1 MHSLLEFNRNLALSL
16 YQKRRIIWALAIRE
30 LKVRYKGSILG
41 FFWTFMNPLLLMVIY
56 TVVFTSIFKTNITHY
71 EVYVFAGILLWN
83 AISGCLNDGAA
94 CIVQNSALITKAALP
109 PEIFP
114 LRVVLT
120 HFLNYLLTLPLLF
133 GFSILRGLVPTPH
146 ALQLLYLI
154 PIAMF
159 LMLSVVLGLSV
170 LGAFFRDIQYL
181 VNTLSFALFF
191 TIPVT
196 YPLSILPEKLQ
207 TVLMLSPL
215 TQLIQ
220 MNVDAVFFGKTI
232 NSGMLTATLG
242 MTIGFLIISLLIVR
256 KFHTRIAERI

>member
-1 MHSLLEFNRNLALSL
+1 MPSLLEFNRNLSRSL
-16 YQKRRIIWALAIRE
+16 YQRRRIIWALAIRE
-30 LKVRYKGSILG
+30 LKVRYKGSVLG

-56 TVVFTSIFKTNITHY
+56 TVVFTSIFKTNIPHY
-71 EVYVFAGILLWN
+71 EVYVFSGILLWN
-83 AISGCLNDGAA
+83 VISGCLNDGAA
-94 CIVQNSALITKAALP
+94 CIVQNTSLITKAALP

-133 GFSILRGLVPTPH
+133 GFSLLRGLVPTTH

-154 PIAMF
+154 PIAMLF
-159 LMLSVVLGLSV
+159 MLSVVLGLSV
-170 LGAFFRDIQYL
+170 LGAFYRDIQYL

-191 TIPVT
+191 TIPVM
-196 YPLSILPEKLQ
+196 YPMSILPEKLQ
-207 TVLMLSPL
+207 AVLMLSPL

-220 MNVDAVFFGKTI
+220 MSADAFIFGKTI
-232 NSGMLTATLG
+232 NPRMLIATLG
-242 MTIGFLIISLLIVR
+242 MTIVFLVISLLIIR

>member
-1 MHSLLEFNRNLALSL
+1 M
-16 YQKRRIIWALAIRE
+16 
-30 LKVRYKGSILG
+30 
-41 FFWTFMNPLLLMVIY
+41 
-56 TVVFTSIFKTNITHY
+56 
-71 EVYVFAGILLWN
+71 WN

-94 CIVQNSALITKAALP
+94 CIVQNTALITKAALP

-133 GFSILRGLVPTPH
+133 GFSLLRGLVPTTH

-154 PIAMF
+154 PIAMLF
-159 LMLSVVLGLSV
+159 MLSVVLGLSV
-170 LGAFFRDIQYL
+170 LGAFYRDIQFL

-196 YPLSILPEKLQ
+196 YPMSILPEKLQ
-207 TVLMLSPL
+207 AVLMLSPL

-220 MNVDAVFFGKTI
+220 MSADAVIFGKTI
-232 NSGMLTATLG
+232 NTGMLTATLG
-242 MTIGFLIISLLIVR
+242 MTISFLVISLLIVR
-256 KFHTRIAERI
+256 KFHTRINIDCHTESQSHIHPTAVNTHRQIHKLTYSSKLNNFIIPLAQESHRKP

>member
-1 MHSLLEFNRNLALSL
+1 MQSLLEFNLILSRSL
-16 YQKRRIIWALAIRE
+16 YQRRRIIWALTIRE
-30 LKVRYKGSILG
+30 LKVRYKGSVLG

-56 TVVFTSIFKTNITHY
+56 TVVFTSIFKTNIPHY
-71 EVYVFAGILLWN
+71 EVYVFSGILLWN

-114 LRVVLT
+114 IRVVLT
-120 HFLNYLLTLPLLF
+120 HFLNYLLTLPLLV
-133 GFSILRGLVPTPH
+133 GFSLLRGLVPTTH

-154 PIAMF
+154 PLTMLF
-159 LMLSVVLGLSV
+159 MLSVVLGLSV
-170 LGAFFRDIQYL
+170 LGAFYRDIQYL

-196 YPLSILPEKLQ
+196 YPMSILPEKLQ
-207 TVLMLSPL
+207 AVLMLSPL

-220 MNVDAVFFGKTI
+220 MSADAFIFGKII
-232 NSGMLTATLG
+232 NLGMLTATIG
-242 MTIGFLIISLLIVR
+242 MTIIFLLISLLIIR

>member
-1 MHSLLEFNRNLALSL
+1 MHSLLEFNRNLSRSL
-16 YQKRRIIWALAIRE
+16 YQRRRIIWALAIRE
-30 LKVRYKGSILG
+30 LKVRYKGSVLG

-56 TVVFTSIFKTNITHY
+56 TVVFTSIFKTNIPHY
-71 EVYVFAGILLWN
+71 EVYVFSGILLWN

-94 CIVQNSALITKAALP
+94 CIVQNTALITKAALP

-133 GFSILRGLVPTPH
+133 GFSLLRGLVPTAH
-146 ALQLLYLI
+146 SLQLLYLI
-154 PIAMF
+154 PIAMLF
-159 LMLSVVLGLSV
+159 MLSVVLGLSV
-170 LGAFFRDIQYL
+170 LGAFYRDIQYL

-196 YPLSILPEKLQ
+196 YPMSILPEKLQ
-207 TVLMLSPL
+207 AVLMVSPL

-220 MNVDAVFFGKTI
+220 MSADAVIFGKTI
-232 NSGMLTATLG
+232 NPGMLTATLG
-242 MTIGFLIISLLIVR
+242 MTIGFLVISLLIVR

>member
-1 MHSLLEFNRNLALSL
+1 M
-16 YQKRRIIWALAIRE
+16 
-30 LKVRYKGSILG
+30 
-41 FFWTFMNPLLLMVIY
+41 
-56 TVVFTSIFKTNITHY
+56 
-71 EVYVFAGILLWN
+71 WN

-94 CIVQNSALITKAALP
+94 CIVQNTALITKAALP

-114 LRVVLT
+114 IKVVLT

-133 GFSILRGLVPTPH
+133 GFSLLRGLSPTFYS
-146 ALQLLYLI
+146 LQLFFLI

-159 LMLSVVLGLSV
+159 FMLSIVLGISV
-170 LGAFFRDIQYL
+170 LGAFYRDIQYL

-196 YPLSILPEKLQ
+196 YPISILPEKLQ
-207 TVLMLSPL
+207 KVLMLSPL

-220 MNVDAVFFGKTI
+220 MNAEAVFFGKII
-232 NSGMLTATLG
+232 NTGILIATLC
-242 MTIGFLIISLLIVR
+242 MTVIFIIISLMIVR

>member
-1 MHSLLEFNRNLALSL
+1 
-16 YQKRRIIWALAIRE
+16 
-30 LKVRYKGSILG
+30 
-41 FFWTFMNPLLLMVIY
+41 MNPLLLMVIY
-56 TVVFTSIFKTNITHY
+56 TVVFTSIFKTNIDHY
-71 EVYVFAGILLWN
+71 EVYVFSGILLWN
-83 AISGCLNDGAA
+83 TISGCLNDGAA
-94 CIVQNSALITKAALP
+94 CIVQNTALITKAALP

-114 LRVVLT
+114 LRVILT
-120 HFLNYLLTLPLLF
+120 HFLNYFLTLPLLF
-133 GFSILRGLVPTPH
+133 GFSLIRGLFPTVN
-146 ALQLLYLI
+146 AFQLLFLI

-159 LMLSVVLGLSV
+159 FMLSVVLGLSI

-181 VNTLSFALFF
+181 INTLSFALFF
-191 TIPVT
+191 TVPVT

-232 NSGMLTATLG
+232 NTAMLTTTLG
-242 MTIGFLIISLLIVR
+242 MSVCFLIISLLIVR

>member
-1 MHSLLEFNRNLALSL
+1 MHSLFDFNRNLSRSW
-16 YQKRRIIWALAIRE
+16 YQRRRVIWALAIRE
-30 LKVRYKGSILG
+30 LKVRYKGSVLG

-56 TVVFTSIFKTNITHY
+56 TVVFTSIFKTNIAHY
-71 EVYVFAGILLWN
+71 EVYVFSGILLWN

-94 CIVQNSALITKAALP
+94 CIVQNTALITKAALP

-114 LRVVLT
+114 IKVVLT

-133 GFSILRGLVPTPH
+133 GFSLLRGLSPTFYS
-146 ALQLLYLI
+146 LQLFFLI

-159 LMLSVVLGLSV
+159 FMLSIVLGISV
-170 LGAFFRDIQYL
+170 IGAFYRDIQYL

-196 YPLSILPEKLQ
+196 YPISILPEKLQ
-207 TVLMLSPL
+207 KILMLSPL

-220 MNVDAVFFGKTI
+220 MNAEAVFFGKTI
-232 NSGMLTATLG
+232 NTGILIATLC
-242 MTIGFLIISLLIVR
+242 MTVSFLIISLLIVR

>member
-1 MHSLLEFNRNLALSL
+1 MAPLFEFNRKLFESL
-16 YQKRRIIWALAIRE
+16 YQRRRIIWALAIRE
-30 LKVRYKGSILG
+30 LKVRYKGSLLG

-56 TVVFTSIFKTNITHY
+56 SVVFTSIFKTNIPHY
-71 EVYVFAGILLWN
+71 EVYVFSGILLWN
-83 AISGCLNDGAA
+83 AISGCLNDGGA
-94 CIVQNSALITKAALP
+94 CIVQNTSLITKAALP

-114 LRVVLT
+114 VKVVLT
-120 HFLNYLLTLPLLF
+120 HFLNYFLTLPLLF
-133 GFSILRGLVPTPH
+133 GFSILRGLPPTTYS
-146 ALQLLYLI
+146 LQLLYLI

-159 LMLSVVLGLSV
+159 LMLSIVLGLSV

-191 TIPVT
+191 TVPVT
-196 YPLSILPEKLQ
+196 YPLSFLPEKLQ
-207 TVLMLSPL
+207 TLLLFSPL

-232 NSGMLTATLG
+232 NLGMLAATLV
-242 MTIGFLIISLLIVR
+242 MTVSFLVISILIVW

>member
-1 MHSLLEFNRNLALSL
+1 MFEFYQNLFRNL
-16 YQKRRIIWALAIRE
+16 YQRRRVIWGLAIRE
-30 LKVRYKGSILG
+30 LKVRYKGSLLG

-56 TVVFTSIFKTNITHY
+56 TVVFTSIFKTNISHY

-94 CIVQNSALITKAALP
+94 CIVQNTALITKAALP

-133 GFSILRGLVPTPH
+133 GFSLLRGLDPTLH
-146 ALQLLYLI
+146 ALQLLFLI
-154 PIAMF
+154 PIAIF
-159 LMLSVVLGLSV
+159 FMLSVVLGLSV

-207 TVLMLSPL
+207 KVLILSPL

-220 MNVDAVFFGKTI
+220 MNADAVFFGKLI
-232 NSGMLTATLG
+232 NTGMLIATLG
-242 MTIGFLIISLLIVR
+242 LTISFLIISLLIVR

>member
-1 MHSLLEFNRNLALSL
+1 M
-16 YQKRRIIWALAIRE
+16 
-30 LKVRYKGSILG
+30 
-41 FFWTFMNPLLLMVIY
+41 
-56 TVVFTSIFKTNITHY
+56 
-71 EVYVFAGILLWN
+71 WN

-94 CIVQNSALITKAALP
+94 CIVQNTALITKAALP

-133 GFSILRGLVPTPH
+133 GFSLLRGLDPTFH
-146 ALQLLYLI
+146 ALQLLFLI
-154 PIAMF
+154 PIAIF
-159 LMLSVVLGLSV
+159 FMLSVVLGLSV

-207 TVLMLSPL
+207 KVLILSPL

-220 MNVDAVFFGKTI
+220 MNADAVFFGKAI
-232 NSGMLTATLG
+232 NTGMLIATLG
-242 MTIGFLIISLLIVR
+242 LTISFLIISLLIVR

>member
-1 MHSLLEFNRNLALSL
+1 MPSLLEFNRNLSRSL
-16 YQKRRIIWALAIRE
+16 YQRRRIIWALTIRE
-30 LKVRYKGSILG
+30 LKIRYKGSVLG

-56 TVVFTSIFKTNITHY
+56 TVVFTSIFKTNIPHY
-71 EVYVFAGILLWN
+71 EVYVFSGILLWN

-94 CIVQNSALITKAALP
+94 CIVQNTSLITKAALP

-120 HFLNYLLTLPLLF
+120 HFLNYLLTLPLLV
-133 GFSILRGLVPTPH
+133 GFSLLRGLVPTTH

-154 PIAMF
+154 PIAMLF
-159 LMLSVVLGLSV
+159 MLSVVLGLSV
-170 LGAFFRDIQYL
+170 LGAFYRDIQYL

-196 YPLSILPEKLQ
+196 YPMSILPEKLQ
-207 TVLMLSPL
+207 AVLMLSPL

-220 MNVDAVFFGKTI
+220 MSADAVIFGKTI
-232 NSGMLTATLG
+232 NSAMLTATLG
-242 MTIGFLIISLLIVR
+242 MTIGFLVNSLLIIR

>member
-1 MHSLLEFNRNLALSL
+1 
-16 YQKRRIIWALAIRE
+16 
-30 LKVRYKGSILG
+30 
-41 FFWTFMNPLLLMVIY
+41 MNPLLLMVIY
-56 TVVFTSIFKTNITHY
+56 TIVFTSIFKTNIPHY
-71 EVYVFAGILLWN
+71 EVYVFSGILLWN

-94 CIVQNSALITKAALP
+94 CIVQNTALITKAALP

-114 LRVVLT
+114 LRVILT

-133 GFSILRGLVPTPH
+133 GFSLLRGLDTTFH
-146 ALQLLYLI
+146 AFQLLFLI

-159 LMLSVVLGLSV
+159 FMLSVVLGLSV
-170 LGAFFRDIQYL
+170 LGAFYRDIQYL

-207 TVLMLSPL
+207 IVLILSPL

-220 MNVDAVFFGKTI
+220 MNADAVFFGKAI
-232 NSGMLTATLG
+232 NTGMLIATLG
-242 MTIGFLIISLLIVR
+242 LAISFFIISLLIVR

>member
-1 MHSLLEFNRNLALSL
+1 MFEFYRNIFRSL
-16 YQKRRIIWALAIRE
+16 YQRRRVIWGLAIRE
-30 LKVRYKGSILG
+30 LKVRYKGSLLG

-56 TVVFTSIFKTNITHY
+56 TIVFTSIFKTNIPHY
-71 EVYVFAGILLWN
+71 EVYVFSGILLWN

-94 CIVQNSALITKAALP
+94 CIVQNTALITKAALP

-114 LRVVLT
+114 LRVILT

-133 GFSILRGLVPTPH
+133 GFSLLRGLDTTFH
-146 ALQLLYLI
+146 AFQLLFLI

-159 LMLSVVLGLSV
+159 FMLSVVLGLSV
-170 LGAFFRDIQYL
+170 LGAFYRDIQYL

-207 TVLMLSPL
+207 TVLILSPL

-220 MNVDAVFFGKTI
+220 MNADAVFFGKAI
-232 NSGMLTATLG
+232 NTGMLIATLSL
-242 MTIGFLIISLLIVR
+242 TISFFIISLLIVR

>member
-1 MHSLLEFNRNLALSL
+1 MFEFYRNLLGSL
-16 YQKRRIIWALAIRE
+16 YQRRRVIWGLAIRE
-30 LKVRYKGSILG
+30 LKVRYKGSVLG

-56 TVVFTSIFKTNITHY
+56 TVVFTSIFKTNISHY
-71 EVYVFAGILLWN
+71 EVYVFSGILLWN

-94 CIVQNSALITKAALP
+94 CIVQNTALITKAALP

-133 GFSILRGLVPTPH
+133 GFSLFRGLDPTFH
-146 ALQLLYLI
+146 ALQLLFLI

-159 LMLSVVLGLSV
+159 FMLSIVLGLSV
-170 LGAFFRDIQYL
+170 LGAFYRDIQYL

-207 TVLMLSPL
+207 TVLILSPL

-220 MNVDAVFFGKTI
+220 MNADAVFFGKAI
-232 NSGMLTATLG
+232 NTGMLIATLSL
-242 MTIGFLIISLLIVR
+242 TISFFIISLLIVR

>member
-1 MHSLLEFNRNLALSL
+1 MSEFFRNLLRSL
-16 YQKRRIIWALAIRE
+16 YQRRRVIWGLAIRE
-30 LKVRYKGSILG
+30 LKVRYKGSVLG
-41 FFWTFMNPLLLMVIY
+41 FFWTFMSPLLLMVIY
-56 TVVFTSIFKTNITHY
+56 TIVFTSIFKTNISHY
-71 EVYVFAGILLWN
+71 EVYVFSGILLWN

-94 CIVQNSALITKAALP
+94 CIVQNTALITKAALP

-133 GFSILRGLVPTPH
+133 GFSLLRGLDPTFH
-146 ALQLLYLI
+146 SLQLFFLI

-159 LMLSVVLGLSV
+159 FMLSVVLGLSV
-170 LGAFFRDIQYL
+170 LGAFYRDIQYL

-207 TVLMLSPL
+207 KVLMLSPL

-220 MNVDAVFFGKTI
+220 MIADAVFFGKII
-232 NSGMLTATLG
+232 NIGMLISTVC
-242 MTIGFLIISLLIVR
+242 MTVIFLIISLLIVR

>member
-1 MHSLLEFNRNLALSL
+1 MRPLFEFNRNLFRSL
-16 YQKRRIIWALAIRE
+16 YQKRRVIWALAIRE
-30 LKVRYKGSILG
+30 LKVRYKGSLLG

-56 TVVFTSIFKTNITHY
+56 TVVFTSIFKTNISHY
-71 EVYVFAGILLWN
+71 EVYVFSGILLWN
-83 AISGCLNDGAA
+83 ALSGCLNDGGA
-94 CIVQNSALITKAALP
+94 CIVQNTALITKAALP

-114 LRVVLT
+114 IKVVLT
-120 HFLNYLLTLPLLF
+120 HFINYLLTLPLLF
-133 GFSILRGLVPTPH
+133 GFSLLRGLVPTFH
-146 ALQLLYLI
+146 SLQLLFLI

-159 LMLSVVLGLSV
+159 FMLSVVLGISV
-170 LGAFFRDIQYL
+170 LGAFYRDIQYL

-196 YPLSILPEKLQ
+196 YPISILPEKLQ
-207 TVLMLSPL
+207 NLLMLSPL

-232 NSGMLTATLG
+232 NTSMLAATLS
-242 MTIGFLIISLLIVR
+242 MTIIFMIISLFIIR

>member
-1 MHSLLEFNRNLALSL
+1 MAYYFSD
-16 YQKRRIIWALAIRE
+16 
-30 LKVRYKGSILG
+30 
-41 FFWTFMNPLLLMVIY
+41 
-56 TVVFTSIFKTNITHY
+56 
-71 EVYVFAGILLWN
+71 EV
-83 AISGCLNDGAA
+83 
-94 CIVQNSALITKAALP
+94 TKAALP

-114 LRVVLT
+114 LRVVFT

-133 GFSILRGLVPTPH
+133 GFSILRGLVTTAH

-159 LMLSVVLGLSV
+159 LMLSIVLGLSV

-207 TVLMLSPL
+207 TLLMLSPL
-215 TQLIQ
+215 AQLIQ
-220 MNVDAVFFGKTI
+220 MNADAVFFGKTI
-232 NSGMLTATLG
+232 NFGMLTATLV
-242 MTIGFLIISLLIVR
+242 MTVSFLVISILIVW

>member
-1 MHSLLEFNRNLALSL
+1 MFEFYRNLLGSL
-16 YQKRRIIWALAIRE
+16 YQRRRVIWGLAIRE
-30 LKVRYKGSILG
+30 LKVRYKGSVLG

-56 TVVFTSIFKTNITHY
+56 TIVFTSIFKTNISHY
-71 EVYVFAGILLWN
+71 EVYVFSGILLWN

-94 CIVQNSALITKAALP
+94 CIVQNTALITKAALP

-133 GFSILRGLVPTPH
+133 GFSLLRGLDTTFH
-146 ALQLLYLI
+146 AFQLLFLI

-159 LMLSVVLGLSV
+159 FMLSVVLGLSV
-170 LGAFFRDIQYL
+170 LGAFYRDIQYL

-207 TVLMLSPL
+207 TVLILSPL

-220 MNVDAVFFGKTI
+220 MNADAVFFGKAI
-232 NSGMLTATLG
+232 NTGMLIATLSL
-242 MTIGFLIISLLIVR
+242 TISFFIISLLIVR